1 MSLKQLSLDY
11 FGAMSQLS
19 FVESMAAECDAPMTQ
34 TEAESR
40 GLAI

>member
-1 MSLKQLSLDY
+1 MSLKDY
-11 FGAMSQLS
+11 FA
-19 FVESMAAECDAPMTQ
+19 MAAECDAPMTQ